1 MNPLSLIKSVSEI
14 VVSIGVG
21 AVVGNAIK
29 ASTPSTVTTLQKVMI
44 GVGGFVLSG
53 MVGDMAT
60 KYTSDSID
68 GTVDKIKQM
77 RNPNPEEVTEFY
89 EMDWFEETE

>member
-1 MNPLSLIKSVSEI
+1 MNPLNLLKAAVEI
-14 VVSIGVG
+14 VVSVGVG

-29 ASTPSTVTTLQKVMI
+29 ASTPDSVTTLQKVMI

-60 KYTSDSID
+60 KYTSETID
-68 GTVDKIKQM
+68 DTVEKVKKF
-77 RNPNPEEVTEFY
+77 RNVEPSEEVIDAELV
-89 EMDWFEETE
+89 EETE